1 MKKTLFFAAICAA
14 SILSACANGSEE
26 GNKTSQATQTVA
38 ENVETAQPR
47 GGIVYI
53 QLDRILAEYDM
64 ANDLRSVVEAK
75 INSIQ
80 QEVNRRGQKLE
91 SEIAAYQE
99 KAQKGLMT
107 QSTARAQGEQL
118 QKKEQEFNE
127 YAQTKSNE
135 VNEEQQVMM
144 NQIADAIQTFLD
156 KYNEEKKYDMILANT
171 AGTPVIAA
179 NPALDI
185 TEDVLKGLNDEYI
198 KTKNN
203 K

>member
-1 MKKTLFFAAICAA
+1 MKKALFIAAICAA
-14 SILSACANGSEE
+14 TILSGCANSPKEDKKAE
-26 GNKTSQATQTVA
+26 DATPA
-38 ENVETAQPR
+38 EENVQTAK
-47 GGIVYI
+47 GGIVYV
-53 QLDRILAEYDM
+53 QLDRIIAEYDM

-75 INSIQ
+75 VNSIQ

-91 SEIAAYQE
+91 SEIATYQE
-99 KAQKGLMT
+99 KVQKGLMT

-127 YAQTKSNE
+127 YAQLKSNE

-144 NQIADAIQTFLD
+144 NQIADAIQSFID
-156 KYNEEKKYDMILANT
+156 KYNEEKQYDMILTNT
-171 AGTPVIAA
+171 AGTPVITA
-179 NPALDI
+179 NPSLNI
-185 TEDVLKGLNDEYI
+185 TDEVLKGLNDEYI